1 MSYVARTFSHTERGT
16 VQMVNLGC
24 VTEALKMNGYTN
36 INVGQSIR
44 FTHNNRTYST
54 SRLRNGII
62 TITTNNQNEVQHI
75 SDLVKDIEKSYKKA
89 VKIRE
94 ERLRKEREEAERLRK
109 EKIRLEQELEAMND
123 EAVASQDRV
132 NQDVVK
138 QLNQLNSDIANN
150 QKDLAEAQR
159 LMQEVEKSKQDF
171 VQITTEEI
179 VSKGETKGWTVAK
192 NYVDSKR
199 GVTRLQLR
207 KKQLN

>member
-1 MSYVARTFSHTERGT
+1 
-16 VQMVNLGC
+16 MVNLEC
-24 VTEALKMNGYTN
+24 VAEALKMNGYTN

-54 SRLRNGII
+54 SKLRNGII

>member
-1 MSYVARTFSHTERGT
+1 MSYVARTFSHTEQGT
-16 VQMVNLGC
+16 VQMVNQEC

-36 INVGQSIR
+36 IKVGQVIR
-44 FTHNNRTYST
+44 FTHNNRSYST
-54 SRLRNGII
+54 NRLRNGII
-62 TITTNNQNEVQHI
+62 TLKTSNRNEVQQI
-75 SDLVKDIEKSYKKA
+75 KDLVKDIEKSYKKA

-109 EKIRLEQELEAMND
+109 EKLRLEQELEALN
-123 EAVASQDRV
+123 EAAVESEERI
-132 NQDVVK
+132 NQDVVN
-138 QLNQLNSDIANN
+138 QLQKLNSDIANN
-150 QKDLAEAQR
+150 QKDLAEAQK
-159 LMQEVEKSKQDF
+159 LMQEVEKSKQEF
-171 VQITTEEI
+171 VRITTEEI

>member
-44 FTHNNRTYST
+44 FTHNNRNYST
-54 SRLRNGII
+54 TRLRNGII
-62 TITTNNQNEVQHI
+62 TFTTRNQSEVSSLSSI
-75 SDLVKDIEKSYKKA
+75 VKEIESSYKKA

-109 EKIRLEQELEAMND
+109 EKLRLEQELEAMND

>member
-16 VQMVNLGC
+16 VQMVNLEC
-24 VTEALKMNGYTN
+24 VAEALKMNGYTN

-54 SRLRNGII
+54 SKLRNGII

>member
-1 MSYVARTFSHTERGT
+1 MEKPNLKPNNPNFSSGPCAKRPGWKIE
-16 VQMVNLGC
+16 NLVKANTGRSHRS
-24 VTEALKMNGYTN
+24 TEAKSKLKYV
-36 INVGQSIR
+36 IDKSKELLKLPDDYVVGIMP
-44 FTHNNRTYST
+44 
-54 SRLRNGII
+54 G
-62 TITTNNQNEVQHI
+62 
-75 SDLVKDIEKSYKKA
+75 SDTGA
-89 VKIRE
+89 
-94 ERLRKEREEAERLRK
+94 
-109 EKIRLEQELEAMND
+109 LEAALWSLLGKRGVDILAWENFGKD
-123 EAVASQDRV
+123 WV
-132 NQDVVK
+132 QDVVK